1 VHVGQIV
8 EWTVT
13 GTLTHTIT
21 FESTNAT
28 CLSDP
33 LLEPGSTWEVKF
45 TQAGTYDYKCTLH
58 PGMMGTVTVSP

>member
-1 VHVGQIV
+1 MHVGQIV

-13 GTLTHTIT
+13 GTLTHPIT

-45 TQAGTYDYKCTLH
+45 TQAGTYDYK
-58 PGMMGTVTVSP
+58 